1 MTGYSSQEAIGWSS
15 SLLHGQ
21 DTDADIVRTSEAQL
35 QNGRLQEYVL
45 RHYRKDGSSYRC
57 AITTA
62 PLVELDGTS
71 EYLISMHRTMPE
83 RSSRAAN
90 NDPQKTSVP
99 LTIPMPLIEY
109 PDGDLPTHL
118 PSHPELDALM
128 VLWREVRSSG
138 DFTLDV
144 MTRWA
149 THLSIAVV
157 LPDGRFQFR
166 LFGSELSN
174 IYGRDLTG
182 CFLDELAPLDL
193 WAVVIEHYRDVVRT
207 GEPLFALISVSNG
220 RWYNEVS
227 RLFLPLSGND
237 EVNFVMGADY
247 KRDLR

>member
-1 MTGYSSQEAIGWSS
+1 MY
-15 SLLHGQ
+15 
-21 DTDADIVRTSEAQL
+21 
-35 QNGRLQEYVL
+35 
-45 RHYRKDGSSYRC
+45 
-57 AITTA
+57 
-62 PLVELDGTS
+62 
-71 EYLISMHRTMPE
+71 RTMPE

-109 PDGDLPTHL
+109 PDGDVPTHL
-118 PSHPELDALM
+118 PSHPELDAPM
-128 VLWREVRSSG
+128 VLWREVRSSGALPNRG

-174 IYGRDLTG
+174 VYGRDLTG
-182 CFLDELAPLDL
+182 CFLDELTPLDL

>member
-1 MTGYSSQEAIGWSS
+1 MY
-15 SLLHGQ
+15 
-21 DTDADIVRTSEAQL
+21 
-35 QNGRLQEYVL
+35 
-45 RHYRKDGSSYRC
+45 
-57 AITTA
+57 
-62 PLVELDGTS
+62 
-71 EYLISMHRTMPE
+71 RTMPE

-174 IYGRDLTG
+174 I
-182 CFLDELAPLDL
+182 
-193 WAVVIEHYRDVVRT
+193 
-207 GEPLFALISVSNG
+207 
-220 RWYNEVS
+220 
-227 RLFLPLSGND
+227 
-237 EVNFVMGADY
+237 
-247 KRDLR
+247 